1 MTTTSYKSLFSVD
14 FWPRKCYYSVKED
27 AIMPAINVH
36 FLLQGLDL
44 RRKKLGMSHAVL
56 AKRAGL
62 SMRTVVRVLSG
73 SDPHA
78 GFANVVAIAEVLG
91 MEVKFKSKANVEEL
105 RERQARQKAQR
116 LVGMVQGT
124 MGLEGQAV
132 DRGALAEMVEQT
144 IHELLAGSK
153 RRLWSD

>member
-1 MTTTSYKSLFSVD
+1 
-14 FWPRKCYYSVKED
+14 
-27 AIMPAINVH
+27 MPATNVH

-56 AKRAGL
+56 AKRAGM

-73 SDPHA
+73 SDPQA
-78 GFANVVAIAEVLG
+78 GFANVAAIAEVLG
-91 MEVKFKSKANVEEL
+91 IEVKFTSKANVEEL

-124 MGLEGQAV
+124 MG
-132 DRGALAEMVEQT
+132 RGPGGGFGYSRRDVPADHARAARGSQT
-144 IHELLAGSK
+144 QVME
-153 RRLWSD
+153 